1 MSETNKDRLL
11 YARKQL
17 SISKE
22 ELRKCETAKMFIL
35 SDIRHWSRRIEI
47 LSARENENES
57 CGKCKK

>member
-1 MSETNKDRLL
+1 MPETNKDRLL

-47 LSARENENES
+47 LSARENENE
-57 CGKCKK
+57 